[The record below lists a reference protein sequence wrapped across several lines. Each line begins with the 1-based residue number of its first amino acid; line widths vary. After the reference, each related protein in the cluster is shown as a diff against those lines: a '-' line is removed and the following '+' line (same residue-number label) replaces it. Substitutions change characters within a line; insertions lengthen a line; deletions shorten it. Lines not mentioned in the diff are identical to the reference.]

1 MVLDRHGPVRQLLRA
16 LRLHGQV
23 GTTWKGYA
31 EVEPTMVNFTYD
43 MWLDK

>member
-1 MVLDRHGPVRQLLRA
+1 MVLDRHGPFVSCFAPYAYTARWNY
-16 LRLHGQV
+16 V
-23 GTTWKGYA
+23 NGYA